1 MRSPPLRACISV
13 RAFADL
19 CITGLTTQ
27 VAVRRYRTIWAE
39 HGDTGIALSDVGRR
53 RGELSSSVAPI
64 DVLDRMTFDPVGE
77 HSPD

>member
-1 MRSPPLRACISV
+1 
-13 RAFADL
+13 
-19 CITGLTTQ
+19 
-27 VAVRRYRTIWAE
+27 VRRYRTIWAE